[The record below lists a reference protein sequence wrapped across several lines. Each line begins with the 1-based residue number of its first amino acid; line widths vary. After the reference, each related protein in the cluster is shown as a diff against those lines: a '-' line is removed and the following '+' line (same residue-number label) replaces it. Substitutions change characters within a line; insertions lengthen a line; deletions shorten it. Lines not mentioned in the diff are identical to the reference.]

1 MWAKCHAVLVPDERF
16 SPHDITSRRF
26 WGQTFDVRDQTFSEL
41 RATPGLSW
49 HPPLPSVFDHAEP
62 GFWAL
67 TRRADIVHA
76 SLHPELFSSARGIA
90 LDPMPAELQRFA
102 TFFLMM
108 DPPQH
113 TLYRRLISA
122 AFTPR
127 HVAQIQ
133 EQVRKNAAA
142 VVDELVGAGEVDF
155 VAACSA
161 RLPMMTISEMLGV
174 PTDQREA
181 VAKAAEKLF
190 SMSDDEY
197 SSLEERAEATVNEIF
212 LLANTGIE
220 LARFRRRHPADDL
233 MTAIVDA
240 EVDGHRLTD
249 EEIGAFLILLASA
262 GNDTT
267 KQTTSHAML
276 ALAAHPEQRE
286 WLTADYEA
294 RIGPA
299 VEEFIRWATPV
310 LQFAR
315 TVTEDTELAGQPLR
329 AGDKV
334 GLFYCSANRDEA
346 SPDTVKS
353 PPSPCPGSR
362 VARVGPP
369 DHECQ
374 KGAPGDGADTG
385 VHDAA
390 RTRSCGSVQHCGAVD
405 DDRRPVA
412 APGTVRDRDPPRG
425 AGHPALHRRRG
436 TAGVASRPRR
446 TARRR
451 CAFSR

>member
-1 MWAKCHAVLVPDERF
+1 MHVPNGSREY
-16 SPHDITSRRF
+16 SQHDISSRRF
-26 WGQTFDVRDQTFSEL
+26 WSQHFDVRDQTFAQL
-41 RATPGLSW
+41 RATEGLTW
-49 HPPLPSVFDHAEP
+49 HPPVPSVFDNAEP

-76 SLHPELFSSARGIA
+76 SLHPEVFSSANGIA
-90 LDPMPAELQRFA
+90 LDPMPADLQRIA

-113 TLYRRLISA
+113 TLYRRLISS

-127 HVAQIQ
+127 NVAQID
-133 EQVRKNAAA
+133 EQVRKNAAT
-142 VVDELVGAGEVDF
+142 VVDDLAGAGEVDF

-197 SSLEERAEATVNEIF
+197 SSLEERAEATINEMF

-220 LARFRRRHPADDL
+220 LAKFRRRHPADDL
-233 MTAIVDA
+233 MTSIVNA

-276 ALAAHPEQRE
+276 ALAANPDQRD
-286 WLTADYEA
+286 WLMADFDG
-294 RIGPA
+294 RIGQA
-299 VEEFIRWATPV
+299 VEEFIRFATPV

-315 TVTEDTELAGQPLR
+315 TVTEDTELAGQQLS

-334 GLFYCSANRDEA
+334 GLFYCSANRD
-346 SPDTVKS
+346 
-353 PPSPCPGSR
+353 
-362 VARVGPP
+362 
-369 DHECQ
+369 
-374 KGAPGDGADTG
+374 
-385 VHDAA
+385 DAA
-390 RTRSCGSVQHCGAVD
+390 FDQPQDFDLRRSPNPHLGFGGGGPHFCLGNQLARTELRNIF
-405 DDRRPVA
+405 RELLTR
-412 APGTVRDRDPPRG
+412 VRVEFGEPEFLMSNFVHGIKRL
-425 AGHPALHRRRG
+425 PAFVR
-436 TAGVASRPRR
+436 
-446 TARRR
+446 
-451 CAFSR
+451 

>member
-1 MWAKCHAVLVPDERF
+1 MHVPEVDREY

-26 WGQTFDVRDQTFSEL
+26 WSQHFDVRDQAFAAL
-41 RATPGLSW
+41 RNAEGLSW
-49 HPPLPSVFDHAEP
+49 HPPLPSVFDTEEP

-76 SLHPELFSSARGIA
+76 SLHPELFSSAHGIA
-90 LDPMPAELQRFA
+90 LDPMPADLQRIA

-113 TLYRRLISA
+113 TLYRRLISS

-127 HVAQIQ
+127 NVAQID

-142 VVDELVGAGEVDF
+142 IVDDLVGAGDVDF
-155 VAACSA
+155 VAVCSA

-197 SSLEERAEATVNEIF
+197 SSLEERAEATINEMF

-220 LARFRRRHPADDL
+220 LAKFRRRHPADDL
-233 MTAIVDA
+233 MTSIVNA

-276 ALAAHPEQRE
+276 ALAANPEQRD
-286 WLTADYEA
+286 WLMADFDG
-294 RIGPA
+294 RIGQS
-299 VEEFIRWATPV
+299 VEEFIRFATPV

-315 TVTEDTELAGQPLR
+315 TVTQDTELAGQQLS

-346 SPDTVKS
+346 AFDRPQAFDLARSPN
-353 PPSPCPGSR
+353 PHLGFGGG
-362 VARVGPP
+362 GP
-369 DHECQ
+369 HFCLGNQ
-374 KGAPGDGADTG
+374 L
-385 VHDAA
+385 A
-390 RTRSCGSVQHCGAVD
+390 RTELRNIFRELLTRV
-405 DDRRPVA
+405 
-412 APGTVRDRDPPRG
+412 TVEFGEPEYLMSNFVHGIKRL
-425 AGHPALHRRRG
+425 PAFVR
-436 TAGVASRPRR
+436 
-446 TARRR
+446 
-451 CAFSR
+451 